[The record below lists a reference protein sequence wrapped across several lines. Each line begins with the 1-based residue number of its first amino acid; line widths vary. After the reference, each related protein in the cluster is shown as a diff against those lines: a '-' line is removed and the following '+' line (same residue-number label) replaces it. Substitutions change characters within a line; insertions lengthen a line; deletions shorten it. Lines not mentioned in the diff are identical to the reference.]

1 MKKVVSTAAAPQAIG
16 PYSQGIEF
24 TGPGRMLFL
33 SGQIALHPDSGE
45 LVGGGVQA
53 EARQALENLARVV
66 EAAGYSLGDVVKTTI
81 YLADMGDFPAV
92 NEIYAGFFAHSP
104 PARATVA
111 VAALPKSALVEIDA
125 TCCLSSR
132 AVSF

>member
-1 MKKVVSTAAAPQAIG
+1 MKKVVATAAAPQAIG

-33 SGQIALHPDSGE
+33 SGQIALHPESGE
-45 LVGGGVQA
+45 MVGGGVQA
-53 EARQALENLARVV
+53 ETRQALENLGRIV
-66 EAAGYSLGDVVKTTI
+66 EAAGYSLRDVVKTTI

-92 NEIYAGFFAHSP
+92 NEVYAGFFSESL

-111 VAALPKSALVEIDA
+111 VAALPKGARVEIDA
-125 TCCLSSR
+125 IC
-132 AVSF
+132 AAA